1 MLGRNAV
8 GRGFWEIAIIMVAF
22 ADERRRLIEQEI
34 KGRGISDPLVLAAFA
49 QVRREAF
56 LPSNMAE
63 FAYLDRALPIE
74 KGQTIS
80 QPYIVALMAEALEL
94 KPHDRVLEI
103 GTGSGYA
110 AAVLA
115 KIARQVYTVERH
127 AELVDQAARNLH
139 DDGIENVSILHGD
152 GTLGWRE
159 HAPYNA
165 IVVAAGGP
173 EVPRPL
179 LEQLAV
185 GGRLVIP
192 VGEGRTMQT
201 LVRVRRTSQTEFQRE
216 EICDVRFVP
225 LIGTRGWQDAEPSTM
240 RVPTRKTVSRPS
252 VISKLIRE
260 TADPIREIHEAD
272 LGPLVE
278 RISDS
283 RLVLIGEATHGTS
296 EFYRSRANIS
306 KSLIEH
312 HGFKFVAL
320 EADWPDA
327 ARIDQYVRRL
337 APANGHRWEAF
348 ARFPTWMWR
357 NHEVLEFVEWLRNYN
372 LTFDDPQQR
381 VAVYG
386 LDLYSVFTSIRAVLD
401 YLDRVDPESA
411 RIARLRYSCLTPWES
426 DPAVYGR
433 LATTGRY
440 RVCEDEAVATL
451 KDLLKQRLK
460 YTEYDGARFMD
471 AVQNARLVANAE
483 RYYRVMYYGSN
494 ASWNLRD
501 QHMFETLELLLD
513 FHGSGSRAILWEHNS
528 HLGDAAATEPGADGQ
543 INVGH
548 LCRQRFGVDAY
559 LIGQSTD
566 HGTVAAASNWDE
578 PVEMVPVRPAHP
590 DSYES
595 LLHESHVEAFL
606 LPLRDPRTSDTR
618 EELAAPRLERA
629 IGVVYRPDTELA
641 SHYFQAQLP
650 YQFDE
655 FIWFDHTRAVHPIT
669 TAEARRFPSE
679 HPFALR

>member
-1 MLGRNAV
+1 
-8 GRGFWEIAIIMVAF
+8 MVAF
-22 ADERRRLIEQEI
+22 ADERRRLVEHEI
-34 KGRGISDPLVLAAFA
+34 KGRGISDPAVLAALQ

-56 LPSNMAE
+56 LPPEMAE

-115 KIARQVYTVERH
+115 KIAREVYTVERH
-127 AELVDQAARNLH
+127 AELADQASHHLRS
-139 DDGIENVSILHGD
+139 ENFDNVFILHGD
-152 GTLGWRE
+152 GTLGWPE
-159 HAPYNA
+159 HAPYDA

-179 LEQLAV
+179 LEQLAI

-201 LVRVRRTSQTEFQRE
+201 LVRVTRTSPIEYQRE
-216 EICDVRFVP
+216 ELCDVRFVP
-225 LIGTRGWQDAEPSTM
+225 LIGARGWQNGETSTVGIPPTKRVSHPSL
-240 RVPTRKTVSRPS
+240 
-252 VISKLIRE
+252 ISKLVHE
-260 TADPIREIHEAD
+260 VAEPIQGIQEAD

-278 RISDS
+278 RIGDC
-283 RLVLIGEATHGTS
+283 RVALIGEATHGSS
-296 EFYRSRANIS
+296 EFYRIRAKIS
-306 KSLIEH
+306 KELIER
-312 HGFKFVAL
+312 HGFTFVAL

-337 APANGHRWEAF
+337 TPPNGHRWEAF
-348 ARFPTWMWR
+348 SRFPTWMWR
-357 NHEVLEFVEWLRNYN
+357 NHEVLEFVEWLRDYN
-372 LTFDDPQQR
+372 LSFDDPRQR
-381 VAVYG
+381 VALYG

-401 YLDRVDPESA
+401 YLDRVNPESG
-411 RIARLRYSCLTPWES
+411 RIARLRYGCLTPWES

-433 LATTGRY
+433 LATTGGY

-451 KDLLKQRLK
+451 TDLLKQRLK

-501 QHMFETLELLLD
+501 QHMFDTLELLLG
-513 FHGSGSRAILWEHNS
+513 FHGASSKAILWEHNS
-528 HLGDAAATEPGADGQ
+528 HLGDAAATEPGVGGQ
-543 INVGH
+543 VNVGH
-548 LCRQRFGVDAY
+548 LCRQSFGSDAY
-559 LIGQSTD
+559 LIGQGTD

-578 PVEMVPVRPAHP
+578 PVEVMQVRPSHP
-590 DSYES
+590 RSYES
-595 LLHESHVEAFL
+595 LFHESRVEAFF
-606 LPLRDPRTSDTR
+606 LPLREPRKPDIR

-641 SHYFQAQLP
+641 SHYFHAQLP
-650 YQFDE
+650 DQFDE
-655 FIWFDHTRAVHPIT
+655 FIWFDRTHAVHPIT
-669 TAEARRFPSE
+669 TEEVKRFHPE
-679 HPFALR
+679 HPFAQR